1 MGLAGARVAAKAA
14 RQLVVNGMDP
24 VQNKR
29 VQASKQAASS
39 AAAIFRH
46 GMLVKNAERKGRY

>member
-1 MGLAGARVAAKAA
+1 MAAKAA

-39 AAAIFRH
+39 AAAAIFRH